1 VLAVLWGSG
10 FLWVKLALRGL
21 SPTQIVLGQLVTGA
35 LVLLGAALLG
45 PTHGLPRS
53 PTLWAHVA
61 VMAMLANIAPYLL
74 YGWAQQYVASSLA
87 GALNA
92 TTPLFTF
99 LLAMIIG
106 SERPS
111 LTRTLGIVIGF
122 VGVVVLVAPGAG
134 SGGSLWGVAACLLAP
149 VCFAVSYVYA
159 RRFLTSRGTPPL
171 LLAAAQLSAG
181 AVLLGLLT
189 PLVGRHPADRRRT
202 SSPRACPHGRRQS
215 RAA

>member
-1 VLAVLWGSG
+1 LIRLGVLAVLWGSG

-21 SPTQIVLGQLVTGA
+21 SPTQLVLGQLVAGA

-53 PTLWAHVA
+53 PVSWAHVA
-61 VMAMLANIAPYLL
+61 VMAIVANIAPYLL

-92 TTPLFTF
+92 TTPLFTP

-111 LTRTLGIVIGF
+111 LTRALGIVIGF
-122 VGVVVLVAPGAG
+122 VGFVGIVVGARRAGWRVRRLTVGRRGVPARPG
-134 SGGSLWGVAACLLAP
+134 LLRCLL
-149 VCFAVSYVYA
+149 CLRS
-159 RRFLTSRGTPPL
+159 PL
-171 LLAAAQLSAG
+171 LDPS
-181 AVLLGLLT
+181 
-189 PLVGRHPADRRRT
+189 RF
-202 SSPRACPHGRRQS
+202 RRQPA
-215 RAA
+215 RW